1 MTTEL
6 VTETEVV
13 ETVTEETPKVEAV
26 QTPVN
31 DRAGKTDRRRSR
43 KRAQL
48 SNDTCYDPTLEYV
61 VVSKGRGPG
70 SRGTISFSNRKIL
83 AAAANEG
90 RESVARLTLPVVLST
105 RRGRKGN
112 PDTTLTAVWEARD
125 AKAQTPWSV
134 MVGAPHGLRSNITH
148 VVHLVR
154 DQDTYDVLHTT
165 GRRAL
170 VEVQIG
176 SLIVLSSRPRWNEI
190 QILVY
195 RVDNIMPWP
204 GECPL
209 QRDGKDSYG
218 VANVSLIASR
228 RQDRF
233 ETSDSWTDVDLLNAA
248 QDTSTRQGRSA
259 NMILDGIED
268 MAHTASE
275 NLLYPDQTPPYVEF
289 FSTALN
295 TQSAQFVI
303 PEDGLLN
310 RSEVTAEGFMSSVFQ
325 LFSEYRVA
333 IAGDATI
340 ERMPRSLPCS
350 VHFDI
355 SEDRGSVKVTLEVPS
370 ITDEF
375 KSFEITTTLDEE
387 DLPDTLVNESKI
399 VWRAETLTDL
409 INAIDEHGP
418 VKYLYT
424 VA

>member
-1 MTTEL
+1 MSTEIASPVEVITPVTTEA
-6 VTETEVV
+6 
-13 ETVTEETPKVEAV
+13 PQAA
-26 QTPVN
+26 PV
-31 DRAGKTDRRRSR
+31 RAEKIDRRRSR
-43 KRAQL
+43 ERAQL
-48 SNDTCYDPTLEYV
+48 SNGTCYDPSLEYV
-61 VVSKGRGPG
+61 IVSQGRTAA

-83 AAAANEG
+83 AAAANAG
-90 RESVARLTLPVVLST
+90 RDAVSRLTLPVVLTT

-112 PDTTLTAVWEARD
+112 PDVTLAAVWEARD
-125 AKAQTPWSV
+125 AGAQTPWCV

-148 VVHLVR
+148 VVHLAR
-154 DQDTYDVLHTT
+154 DQSTFDVLKGT

-170 VEVQIG
+170 VEVQIN
-176 SLIVLSSRPRWNEI
+176 SLIVMASCPRWNEI

-204 GECPL
+204 GACPI
-209 QRDGKDSYG
+209 QREGKDSYG
-218 VANVSLIASR
+218 VANVTLIATR

-248 QDTSTRQGRSA
+248 QDTSTRQGRAASMA
-259 NMILDGIED
+259 LDGIED
-268 MAHTASE
+268 LTHTASE

-303 PEDGLLN
+303 PDDAVLN
-310 RSEVTAEGFMSSVFQ
+310 RSEVTADGFMSSVFQ
-325 LFSEYRVA
+325 LFSDYRVA
-333 IAGDATI
+333 IHADSSI

-350 VHFDI
+350 VHFEV
-355 SEDRGSVKVTLEVPS
+355 SEDKTSVQMTLEVPS
-370 ITDEF
+370 IIEGY
-375 KSFEITTTLDEE
+375 KSFEITTTLEEE

-399 VWRAETLTDL
+399 VWRAVTLSDL
-409 INAIDEHGP
+409 IAAIEEHGS